1 MVWFSIVGEPRRG
14 NMIIEEN
21 TVTNTQSRKDGIMST
36 TWDIVYRIG
45 KDNSISPLRGLSQV
59 FHAIL
64 L

>member
-1 MVWFSIVGEPRRG
+1 
-14 NMIIEEN
+14 MIIEEN